1 MDKLEESKLIMD
13 NGQQRRAEL
22 KMDIVQQRRAKP
34 TIDPMEEKK
43 LTMSWCCS
51 PLMSRASKLTA
62 EHAKDGNVISSFT
75 QDNIVHKS
83 VKVPK

>member
-1 MDKLEESKLIMD
+1 MDNLEESKLTMD
-13 NGQQRRAEL
+13 NGQQRRTEL
-22 KMDIVQQRRAKP
+22 IADIVQQRRAKP
-34 TIDPMEEKK
+34 IIDPMEEKK

-75 QDNIVHKS
+75 QDNILHKS
-83 VKVPK
+83 IKVPK

>member
-1 MDKLEESKLIMD
+1 MDNLEESKLIMD
-13 NGQQRRAEL
+13 
-22 KMDIVQQRRAKP
+22 IVQWRRAKP